1 MKPQIHDKRCD
12 DDGHTWMVCRNSCD
26 LRDVSDPTLLHMV
39 QAVRDAYGESEITS
53 VVDEMSKLA
62 DADVAN
68 RFDIEAIIK
77 GFRSSLPNPQDE
89 TSKPQNLRTYR
100 SETAEFFAR
109 EVLRMFSD
117 VTTPPTLH
125 ACKGNAL
132 QPLLGYDGWGISG
145 MAAGSPKL
153 VLIQVKGS
161 DEAKSPPAVVNELLE
176 ECLRIPLEHN
186 KLCRALSACLLRT
199 QSHPVAPHVALML
212 QSLGK
217 NQSIHTVVAPVI
229 VRGAVSA
236 EMSDLAPLQCDQLK
250 SSGSSVIAITAAVGA
265 PLEEFG
271 RVVMMM
277 ARDAA

>member
-1 MKPQIHDKRCD
+1 MKPQIHDQHRD
-12 DDGHTWMVCRNSCD
+12 VDGHTWMVCRNSCD
-26 LRDVSDPTLLHMV
+26 LTDASDPTLLHMA

-62 DADVAN
+62 DADVAKH
-68 RFDIEAIIK
+68 FDIEAIIK

-89 TSKPQNLRTYR
+89 TSKPKNLRTYR

-109 EVLRMFSD
+109 EVLRMVSD

-145 MAAGSPKL
+145 MAAGNPKL

-176 ECLRIPLEHN
+176 ECSRIPLEHN

-199 QSHPVAPHVALML
+199 RSHPVAPHVALML

-217 NQSIHTVVAPVI
+217 NQCIHTVVAPVI

-236 EMSDLAPLQCDQLK
+236 EMSDLAPLQCTQLK

-271 RVVMMM
+271 RVVMTM